1 MPELIESR
9 DVLTDVCGFC
19 GIAIYQMEVAAE
31 FAGKWIDYEERT
43 TGDGSFAL
51 CGECRLKVKSVL
63 DMIAS
68 GDIEPAVDKR
78 IRTLGEDNR

>member
-1 MPELIESR
+1 MPELIGPQ
-9 DVLTDVCGFC
+9 DVLSDICGFC
-19 GIAIYQMEVAAE
+19 GIAIYQREVAAE
-31 FAGKWIDYEERT
+31 FAGKWVDYEERT

-51 CGECRLKVKSVL
+51 CGECRQRIKSVL

-78 IRTLGEDNR
+78 VRMGYDV